1 MPIAPQVARLL
12 AEWAAVPTTP
22 VMELSAEKVRAD
34 DRAILDLQRWPPRLF
49 AIEDVN
55 LAGRQLP
62 ARLYRPRR
70 GELPTLIYFHGGGFV
85 IGAAGYDRVL
95 RELAVATGHL
105 IVAPNVRLA
114 PEHPFP
120 AAVDDAVA
128 ATRCVLQTAA
138 ELGALP
144 DRIGVGGDSSGGNL
158 AAVVAWELGR
168 QGVPLAFQVLVY
180 PMLDAT
186 ASLPSY
192 REFAEYYG
200 FTREKSLWYFGQYL
214 PEGVDR
220 RDPRVS
226 PLFAPS
232 LEGLPPTLV
241 ITAEYDPLRDDGE
254 EYARLLKDTGGSVE
268 LRRFDGVIHGFFQMT
283 GAVDA
288 AQVAQQAIANWVSS
302 VGRLRPSGSDRL

>member
-1 MPIAPQVARLL
+1 MPITPQVARLL

-22 VMELSAEKVRAD
+22 VTELSAEKVRAD
-34 DRAILDLQRWPPRLF
+34 DRAILDLQRPPPRLF
-49 AIEDVN
+49 AIEDVS
-55 LAGRQLP
+55 LPGGQLT
-62 ARLYRPRR
+62 ARIYRPRR
-70 GELPTLIYFHGGGFV
+70 GKLPTMIYFHGGGFV
-85 IGAAGYDRVL
+85 IGAASYDRVL
-95 RELAVATGHL
+95 RELAVATDHL

-120 AAVDDAVA
+120 AAVNDALA

-138 ELGALP
+138 ELGAVP
-144 DRIGVGGDSSGGNL
+144 GRIGVCGDSSGGNL
-158 AAVVAWELGR
+158 AAVVAWELAR
-168 QGVPLAFQVLVY
+168 QSGPLAFQVLVY

-192 REFAEYYG
+192 RTFAKGYG

-214 PEGVDR
+214 PERVER

-254 EYARLLKDTGGSVE
+254 EYARRLEDAGGSVE
-268 LRRFDGVIHGFFQMT
+268 LRRFTGVIHGFFQMT

-288 AQVAQQAIANWVSS
+288 AQEAQRAIADWVERRTSS
-302 VGRLRPSGSDRL
+302 SWRR

>member
-1 MPIAPQVARLL
+1 MPITPQVARLL

-22 VMELSAEKVRAD
+22 VTELSAEKVRAD
-34 DRAILDLQRWPPRLF
+34 DRAILDLQRSPPRLF

-55 LAGRQLP
+55 LPGGQLA

-70 GELPTLIYFHGGGFV
+70 GKLPTIIYFHGGGFV
-85 IGAAGYDRVL
+85 IGADGYDRVL
-95 RELAVATGHL
+95 RELAVTTGHL

-120 AAVDDAVA
+120 AAVDDAFVA
-128 ATRCVLQTAA
+128 TTCVLQTAA

-144 DRIGVGGDSSGGNL
+144 GRIGVGGDSSGGNL

-168 QGVPLAFQVLVY
+168 QSVPLAFQVLVY

-192 REFAEYYG
+192 RKFAEGFG

-214 PEGVDR
+214 PEGVDP

-226 PLFAPS
+226 PLFVPS

-254 EYARLLKDTGGSVE
+254 EYARLLKNAGGNVE
-268 LRRFDGVIHGFFQMT
+268 LRRFDGVIHGFLQMT

-288 AQVAQQAIANWVSS
+288 AQLAQRAIANWLERQTSTS
-302 VGRLRPSGSDRL
+302 QRQ